1 MKDYAIQVHGLKGNA
16 RTLGADQL
24 ADMAFAHEEQSK
36 AGNLEYVKKHWQEL
50 LLIWENTLDGFQEFI
65 NTYGGKQLDKY
76 SAVSGDGSD
85 VLVLSEGDL
94 AEVSVLLED
103 FETDRAIELLKKWI
117 DSPLEPSMHAC
128 IKNVLTALEH
138 EFDEDKAI

>member
-85 VLVLSEGDL
+85 VIPTADIRGGWTRK
-94 AEVSVLLED
+94 A
-103 FETDRAIELLKKWI
+103 T
-117 DSPLEPSMHAC
+117 PLWLFSCGTLQYILP
-128 IKNVLTALEH
+128 
-138 EFDEDKAI
+138 

>member
-76 SAVSGDGSD
+76 SAVSGDGSGD
-85 VLVLSEGDL
+85 NGTGNPYLQRLYQRRAPVLYRGICRLGAGADL
-94 AEVSVLLED
+94 
-103 FETDRAIELLKKWI
+103 
-117 DSPLEPSMHAC
+117 PLRDYLYHS
-128 IKNVLTALEH
+128 
-138 EFDEDKAI
+138 FDGRGM